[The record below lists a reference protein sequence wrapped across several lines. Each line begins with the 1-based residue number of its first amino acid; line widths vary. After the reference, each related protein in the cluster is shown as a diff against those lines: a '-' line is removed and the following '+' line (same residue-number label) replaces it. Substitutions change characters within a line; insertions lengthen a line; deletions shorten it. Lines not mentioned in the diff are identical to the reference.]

1 MYTICHMPNDSA
13 SARVL
18 KLARGPK
25 SVTRRD
31 IAAAGIHTQ
40 ALTRLVK
47 NGTLERGS
55 RGRYRLPDAPVT
67 EHHGLALAAA
77 AVPKGVVCLISALNF
92 HGIGTQVPAEVWIA
106 LDRRTRRPALRYPP
120 LRVVRFGGSAL
131 SEGIEG
137 HSIEG
142 GAVRVYNVAKTLADV
157 FKYRNKIGLDV
168 ALEALREGW
177 RDRRFKMDDIYRYA
191 RVCRVERV
199 MRPYL

>member
-1 MYTICHMPNDSA
+1 MATA
-13 SARVL
+13 SARAL
-18 KLARGPK
+18 RLARRAK
-25 SVTRRD
+25 SVTRGD
-31 IAAAGIHTQ
+31 VAAAGIHTQ
-40 ALTRLVK
+40 ALTRLV
-47 NGTLERGS
+47 NDGTLERVS

-67 EHHGLALAAA
+67 EHHGLALVAA

-92 HGIGTQVPAEVWIA
+92 HGIGTQLPAEVWIA

-131 SEGIEG
+131 SEGIES

-142 GAVRVYNVAKTLADV
+142 VTVRVYNLAKTLADV

-177 RDRRFKMDDIYRYA
+177 RDRRFKMDDIHRYA

-199 MRPYL
+199 MRPYLESLVA

>member
-1 MYTICHMPNDSA
+1 MATA
-13 SARVL
+13 SARAL
-18 KLARGPK
+18 RLARRAK
-25 SVTRRD
+25 SVTRGD

-47 NGTLERGS
+47 NGTLERVS

-142 GAVRVYNVAKTLADV
+142 VAVRVYNVAKTLADV

-199 MRPYL
+199 MRPYLESLAA

>member
-1 MYTICHMPNDSA
+1 MATA
-13 SARVL
+13 SVRALR
-18 KLARGPK
+18 LARRAK
-25 SVTRRD
+25 SVTRGD

-47 NGTLERGS
+47 NGTLERVS

-67 EHHGLALAAA
+67 EHHGLALAVA

-120 LRVVRFGGSAL
+120 LRVVRFGGFAL
-131 SEGIEG
+131 SEGIES

-142 GAVRVYNVAKTLADV
+142 VAVRVYNVAKTLADV

-168 ALEALREGW
+168 ALEALREAW
-177 RDRRFKMDDIYRYA
+177 RDRRFKMDDIHRYA

-199 MRPYL
+199 MRPYLESLAA

>member
-1 MYTICHMPNDSA
+1 MVTA
-13 SARVL
+13 SARAL
-18 KLARGPK
+18 RLARRAK
-25 SVTRRD
+25 SVTRGD

-47 NGTLERGS
+47 NGTLERVS

-92 HGIGTQVPAEVWIA
+92 HGIGTQLPAEVWIA

-131 SEGIEG
+131 SEGIES

-142 GAVRVYNVAKTLADV
+142 VAVRVYNVAKTLADV

-168 ALEALREGW
+168 ALEALREAW
-177 RDRRFKMDDIYRYA
+177 RDRRFKMDDIHRYA

-199 MRPYL
+199 MRPYLESLAG

>member
-1 MYTICHMPNDSA
+1 MATA
-13 SARVL
+13 SARAL
-18 KLARGPK
+18 RLARRAK
-25 SVTRRD
+25 SVTRGD

-47 NGTLERGS
+47 NGTLERVS

-67 EHHGLALAAA
+67 EHHGLALAVA

-120 LRVVRFGGSAL
+120 LRVVRFGGFAL
-131 SEGIEG
+131 SEGIES

-142 GAVRVYNVAKTLADV
+142 VAVRVYNVAKTLADV

-168 ALEALREGW
+168 ALEALREAW
-177 RDRRFKMDDIYRYA
+177 RDRRFKMDDIHRYA

-199 MRPYL
+199 MRPYLESLAA

>member
-1 MYTICHMPNDSA
+1 MATA
-13 SARVL
+13 SARAL
-18 KLARGPK
+18 RLARRAK
-25 SVTRRD
+25 SVTRGD

-47 NGTLERGS
+47 NGTLERVS

-67 EHHGLALAAA
+67 EHHGLALAVA

-131 SEGIEG
+131 SEGIES

-142 GAVRVYNVAKTLADV
+142 VAVRVYNVAKTLADV

-168 ALEALREGW
+168 ALEALREAW
-177 RDRRFKMDDIYRYA
+177 RDRRFKMDDIHRYA

-199 MRPYL
+199 MRPYLESLAA